1 MDIGFAATKSAI
13 TTAQTSTK
21 NVTRTFYAKSWSFPT
36 NTIFHPAHVA
46 GLFFFLAS
54 AEGAGLFF
62 CPAAIQPHT
71 SVYSVFCAVNAANYT
86 ANATKQHT
94 RLCRL
99 FSGDCARSTAHD
111 NRPAQ
116 AAITPPVPR
125 WSVSQRPDGLHRYQ
139 IPPPRRTLYR
149 SAQPPYYNKVYKGAT
164 VRPCY
169 RSMPDGATHR
179 RPCQPGGVSSC
190 RLQIANKC

>member
-1 MDIGFAATKSAI
+1 M
-13 TTAQTSTK
+13 
-21 NVTRTFYAKSWSFPT
+21 
-36 NTIFHPAHVA
+36 A
-46 GLFFFLAS
+46 GLFFCLTS

-149 SAQPPYYNKVYKGAT
+149 SAQPPYYNKVYIRVQRCAPVIDPCQTVQHIADHASPAGSRCFPRPATCNLAPVSSQGA
-164 VRPCY
+164 
-169 RSMPDGATHR
+169 
-179 RPCQPGGVSSC
+179 PCQPGTLHPAGRSEERRVGKECLRLC
-190 RLQIANKC
+190 RSRWSPYH